1 MSEDSTD
8 TTQKV
13 RRTEVGFELTVTSK
27 RGTGVRDQDE
37 VVMQYKSEGKPTD
50 SDIHEL
56 LTRLEYIM
64 DTRRQHQPSA
74 EDSND

>member
-1 MSEDSTD
+1 MTD
-8 TTQKV
+8 DTANTTQKV
-13 RRTEVGFELTVTSK
+13 RRTDVGFELTVTSK

-37 VVMQYKSEGKPTD
+37 VVMQHKSEGKPTD

-64 DTRRQHQPSA
+64 DTRRQHQPSQ
-74 EDSND
+74 EDTDD